1 MQAAGKASGPWPHSR
16 DVGQEM
22 RAAERGTCCWG
33 RGGRLRTLT
42 GKQKRVHAQ
51 AGREAVPSR
60 QGQRTTRRRGSAG
73 VWEEGSTMPVPA
85 PSLCSSPRGTGLLG
99 LMLPAW
105 IPRPLWGQRAQSRSR
120 AVPGEKLS
128 SELAREGRAASK
140 HQRSSTDSTS
150 SGGAGLAMKQ
160 TQVQLLSEGKQGGPS
175 LGDRMPS
182 GGRAQKQLC
191 PKTGLTASGRGAGTK
206 QHPRGSTYT
215 SISSPVP
222 TPVTGGKWVSGG
234 KYRFHGST
242 SYTTRLDR

>member
-1 MQAAGKASGPWPHSR
+1 MQAAGKASGPWPHTR

-22 RAAERGTCCWG
+22 HAAERGRCCWG
-33 RGGRLRTLT
+33 RGRRLRTLM
-42 GKQKRVHAQ
+42 GKQKMVHAQ

-73 VWEEGSTMPVPA
+73 VWEEGSPMPV

-99 LMLPAW
+99 LTLPAR
-105 IPRPLWGQRAQSRSR
+105 IPRPPWGQHAQSRSR

-128 SELAREGRAASK
+128 SELAREGRADSK

-150 SGGAGLAMKQ
+150 SGGAGLATKQ

-206 QHPRGSTYT
+206 QHPGGSTYT

-222 TPVTGGKWVSGG
+222 T
-234 KYRFHGST
+234 
-242 SYTTRLDR
+242 